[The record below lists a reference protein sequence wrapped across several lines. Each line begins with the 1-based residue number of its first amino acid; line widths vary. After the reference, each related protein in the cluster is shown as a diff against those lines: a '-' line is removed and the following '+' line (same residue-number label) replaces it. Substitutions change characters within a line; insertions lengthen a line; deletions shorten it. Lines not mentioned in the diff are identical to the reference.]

1 LERDAAVSALAPVL
15 QHRPLRVLL
24 IAAPGITAAVAILT
38 ALESDLVM
46 AVILNV
52 AVGIIMSSSLFL
64 AVAMVARKAGEEREG
79 LARAAE
85 QGLWR
90 GRLQRLSVEN
100 EETGFYNDWYFRLRL
115 QEEIERS
122 RRYKLH
128 FALLVIKPLALH
140 RDVEVQAKRKS
151 LGERIRRHLRRSD
164 LPALLTGGDMAILMP
179 HTVREAAETVRRR
192 LTKDLKLTEPQLGL
206 ACFPGD
212 GEDASAL
219 LAVATDAT
227 IGQAMPQAA

>member
-1 LERDAAVSALAPVL
+1 MERNEAVSALTPVL
-15 QHRPLRVLL
+15 RHRALRVLL

-38 ALESDLVM
+38 SMESNLVV

-100 EETGFYNDWYFRLRL
+100 EETGFYNDWYFRLRV

-122 RRYKLH
+122 QRYKLH
-128 FALLVIKPLALH
+128 FALVVIRPLALH
-140 RDVEVQAKRKS
+140 QDVEVQAKAKS
-151 LGERIRRHLRRSD
+151 LGDRIRRHLRRSD
-164 LPALLTGGDMAILMP
+164 LPALLTGGDLAILMP
-179 HTVREAAETVRRR
+179 NTGRRAAGTVRRR
-192 LTKDLKLTEPQLGL
+192 LTKDLKLTEPLLGL

-212 GEDASAL
+212 GEDVSAL

-227 IGQAMPQAA
+227 IGQTMPQAA

>member
-1 LERDAAVSALAPVL
+1 MERDAAVSALAPVL
-15 QHRPLRVLL
+15 RHRALRVLL

-38 ALESDLVM
+38 SMESNLVV
-46 AVILNV
+46 AVILNS
-52 AVGIIMSSSLFL
+52 AAGIIMSSTLFL
-64 AVAMVARKAGEEREG
+64 AVAMVARRGSEEREG

-122 RRYKLH
+122 QRYKLH
-128 FALLVIKPLALH
+128 CALLVIRPLALH
-140 RDVEVQAKRKS
+140 RDIEVQAMGKS
-151 LGERIRRHLRRSD
+151 LGDQIRRHLRRSD
-164 LPALLTGGDMAILMP
+164 LPALLTGGNLAILMP
-179 HTVREAAETVRRR
+179 NTGRRAAETVRRR
-192 LTKDLKLTEPQLGL
+192 LSKELKLTEPQLGL

-212 GEDASAL
+212 GEDASVL